1 MNKDYRPDIWQLQ
14 AKLDTQGLVAAL
26 KSDDPG
32 IRKRAAAALR
42 ALGAVDSIPALRVA
56 LANEQDADVRNHL
69 SAALEA
75 LQLEAKRTTDT
86 QEAIVPETPV
96 GKLIAQLRSKDPD
109 DVIKAANGLGELG
122 DKLAVEPLVVLFN
135 DAKVSIQVRLA
146 VAEALLKLEAAPV
159 EVTLLAALRHADWH
173 IRRNGAAIL
182 GQLRAEWAV
191 EPLVKALNDPNR
203 IVQKTAR
210 AALKHI
216 GTPDALRALG
226 VAEAQFNLPKTDD
239 LKPIVTP
246 PSEKPAVPKGLL
258 KRFQEKIGGETPST
272 PAETTAPADNKAQ
285 TEPSTAENKVG
296 DDLVWPKRENPPTI
310 HFRPTEPLNPNYASG
325 DFPDARKSITL
336 GMSAED
342 KDDPTE
348 TKPDEDAK
356 TEQPP
361 TDNKLAWP
369 KRPDAIHI
377 NPTAPLNP
385 KALKDVEK
393 SLNPPPSEDDDT
405 KDSPAP

>member
-1 MNKDYRPDIWQLQ
+1 MSKEYRPDIWQLQ
-14 AKLDTQGLVAAL
+14 AKLDTQGLVDAL
-26 KSDDPG
+26 KSDDPN

-42 ALGAVDSIPALRVA
+42 ALGAVASIPALRVA
-56 LANEQDADVRNHL
+56 LVNEQDAEVRNHM

-75 LQLEAKRTTDT
+75 LQLEAKRATDT
-86 QEAIVPETPV
+86 QEAVVPETPV
-96 GKLIAQLRSKDPD
+96 GKLIAQLRSKDPEE
-109 DVIKAANGLGELG
+109 VIKAANGLGELG

-191 EPLVKALNDPNR
+191 DPLVKALRDPNR

-216 GTPDALRALG
+216 GTPEALRALG
-226 VAEAQFNLPKTDD
+226 IAEAEYKLADTGD
-239 LKPIVTP
+239 LKPLVHTP
-246 PSEKPAVPKGLL
+246 STTKPPAPSGLL
-258 KRFQEKIGGETPST
+258 KRFQEKLIKESA
-272 PAETTAPADNKAQ
+272 PAEEAPQ
-285 TEPSTAENKVG
+285 TPPNETAEKSDNAKSAS
-296 DDLVWPKRENPPTI
+296 DDLVWPKRQDPPTI

-336 GMSAED
+336 SMGG
-342 KDDPTE
+342 DDETE
-348 TKPDEDAK
+348 T
-356 TEQPP
+356 Q
-361 TDNKLAWP
+361 TDNTDEPDKTDAPSKLAWP
-369 KRPDAIHI
+369 KRADAIHL

-385 KALKDVEK
+385 KALEDVENR
-393 SLNPPPSEDDDT
+393 LNVPKSEDDDT
-405 KDSPAP
+405 QKDSPAP